1 MHGFPDN
8 LHLYDLVTG
17 KGRYAKTKISQK
29 ADVFE
34 RDAVCFSFASRAKQ

>member
-29 ADVFE
+29 ADAFE
-34 RDAVCFSFASRAKQ
+34 RAAVYWNRAVRAKH